1 MKDVPSTSSGRTDL
15 VVGEAIRDAA
25 TRLAP
30 VSDTARLD
38 AELLMAHALG
48 LTRSDMLLRAMRE
61 PAPEAFAALIERRA
75 AQEPVAYITGEAEF
89 YGLTLAVT
97 PATLIPR
104 GDSETLIEA
113 AREAFADRPGPQRI
127 LDLGTGS
134 GALLL
139 AAMSVWREAEG
150 IGVERDFFAVVVAGQ
165 NAEST
170 GINVAPDPAEL
181 ERFKGELARM
191 GVSGGAI
198 GYVGGRA
205 RFRALDWKKRGWRA
219 HLGTFDLILCNP
231 PYVEEDAELE
241 PQVRDH
247 EPASALFAGPE
258 GLDDYRVL
266 IPQLR
271 ALLNPDG
278 IAILEIGAKQA
289 EAVGALAAA
298 SGFATTLRRDLA
310 GRPRALILM

>member
-1 MKDVPSTSSGRTDL
+1 V
-15 VVGEAIRDAA
+15 VVGEAIRAAADRLAA
-25 TRLAP
+25 T
-30 VSDTARLD
+30 SDTARLD

-75 AQEPVAYITGEAEF
+75 VHEPVAYITGEAEF

-113 AREAFADRPGPQRI
+113 ALEHVCEYGREQGRVV
-127 LDLGTGS
+127 DLGTGS

-139 AAMSVWREAEG
+139 ALLANREGWEGAGIDASVDAL
-150 IGVERDFFAVVVAGQ
+150 AVATGNAAALGLTQRSAWYHRNWHTPGWAG
-165 NAEST
+165 
-170 GINVAPDPAEL
+170 D
-181 ERFKGELARM
+181 
-191 GVSGGAI
+191 
-198 GYVGGRA
+198 
-205 RFRALDWKKRGWRA
+205 
-219 HLGTFDLILCNP
+219 LGTFDLVLCNP
-231 PYVEEDAELE
+231 PYVEVDAQLE

-278 IAILEIGAKQA
+278 IAILEIGANQA

-298 SGFATTLRRDLA
+298 SGFTTALRRDLA